1 MAWNFVRVPIVY
13 TCLCFETM
21 FWSQGAES
29 TERMSTQVI
38 GEMQHFLH
46 DRSKIMIDYYDLH
59 FGKKIGEGATAEV
72 YVVSLNRITRKHTFK
87 HTFKQI
93 PRPIQRS

>member
-1 MAWNFVRVPIVY
+1 MQASAPDSTTYKVRLTLIVVWNFVRVPLVY
-13 TCLCFETM
+13 ICLCFETM

-46 DRSKIMIDYYDLH
+46 DRSKIMIDYYDLK

-72 YVVSLNRITRKHTFK
+72 
-87 HTFKQI
+87 
-93 PRPIQRS
+93 